1 MCAGIGRG
9 GDVPDG
15 AAVATGGV
23 APYCLHPICS
33 KVVAFYF
40 AKFRLIAP
48 RIVQKHMAI
57 GGK

>member
-1 MCAGIGRG
+1 MSPA
-9 GDVPDG
+9 
-15 AAVATGGV
+15 
-23 APYCLHPICS
+23 Y
-33 KVVAFYF
+33 